1 MTTVNSVREAVSAPK
16 PAYSASS
23 VVIFGASGDL
33 SNRKI
38 LPALGRLSAN
48 RDLRVVGVGRRAM
61 TREQF
66 CDLVARSSGSPVLGA
81 SARWVQLD
89 YAAEDAYRHLSDA
102 TNTEGRPMVFYLA
115 TPPAVFGSILAG
127 LSACGLVRRGDGNR
141 VVVEKP
147 LGHDA
152 GSAAAINQQLA
163 QLFDESQ
170 VYRIDHYLGK
180 DIVQN
185 LLAFRFSNPLFESV
199 WNRNLVDSIQITVAE
214 QIDIVER
221 AGYYDEVGAV
231 RDMVQNH
238 ILQVLSLV
246 TMEAPTSLNPVDT
259 RAAKLALLRAVHP
272 LDPAAAVAGQYDGYR
287 RTEGV
292 PSDSRRETYAA
303 GKVSIEN
310 WRWQGVPI
318 FFRTGKAMARQVAE
332 VVVRLKD
339 TPRLRV
345 SDLIL
350 DSIPAL
356 VVIRIQPDEGIVLRI
371 GAKHPGPQF
380 DLVPAVMRLD
390 YRMVANERLPDA
402 YDNVLG
408 EILAG
413 GQLEFPGPDEIVQAW
428 QIVDPLLSDWESR
441 GQPETYARG
450 SWGPRAADDLIAAG
464 GGGQWLDATDLVE
477 QLAGLATA

>member
-1 MTTVNSVREAVSAPK
+1 MTTVDSVREAASASAPAG
-16 PAYSASS
+16 PARD

-38 LPALGRLSAN
+38 LPALGRLSKN
-48 RDLRVVGVGRRAM
+48 RDLRIVGVGRRAM
-61 TREQF
+61 SPKQF
-66 CDLVARSSGSPVLGA
+66 GDLVATSSGSAALGA

-89 YAAEDAYRHLSDA
+89 YADRDGYRRLLEA
-102 TNTEGRPMVFYLA
+102 TEGDGRTTVFYLA
-115 TPPAVFGSILAG
+115 TPPFVVGSILDG
-127 LSACGLVRRGDGNR
+127 LSASGLVRRGDANR

-152 GSAAAINQQLA
+152 ASAAALNEQLA

-199 WNRNLVDSIQITVAE
+199 WNRSFVDSIQITVAE
-214 QIDIVER
+214 QLDIVER

-238 ILQVLSLV
+238 ILQVLALV
-246 TMEAPTSLNPVDT
+246 AMDAPTSVNPVDI

-272 LDPAAAVAGQYDGYR
+272 LDPAVAVAGQYDGYR
-287 RTEGV
+287 GAAGV
-292 PSDSRRETYAA
+292 PADSRRETYAA
-303 GKVSIEN
+303 ARIAVEN

-345 SDLIL
+345 GDKLL

-371 GAKHPGPQF
+371 GAKHPGPRF
-380 DLVPAVMRLD
+380 ELMPAAMRLD
-390 YRMVANERLPDA
+390 YRMAAKDMPPDA

-413 GQLEFPGPDEIVQAW
+413 GQLEFPGPDEIVRAW
-428 QIVDPLLSDWESR
+428 EIVDPLLGEWESR
-441 GQPETYARG
+441 GQPEIYARG
-450 SWGPRAADDLIAAG
+450 SWGPSAADDLIAAH
-464 GGGQWLDATDLVE
+464 GGGQWLDATDLI
-477 QLAGLATA
+477 QAKARL

>member
-1 MTTVNSVREAVSAPK
+1 MSTVNRVREAT
-16 PAYSASS
+16 SASTS
-23 VVIFGASGDL
+23 AGSARDVVIFGASGDL

-38 LPALGRLSAN
+38 LPVLGRLSTN
-48 RDLRVVGVGRRAM
+48 RDLRIVGVGRRAM
-61 TREQF
+61 SREQF
-66 CDLVARSSGSPVLGA
+66 SDLVAKSSGNPVLGA

-89 YAAEDAYRHLSDA
+89 YAAGDGYRRLSDA
-102 TNTEGRPMVFYLA
+102 TKTDGGSMVFYLA
-115 TPPAVFGSILAG
+115 TPPAVFGSIMAG
-127 LSACGLVRRGDGNR
+127 LSASGLVRRGDANR

-152 GSAAAINQQLA
+152 GSAAALNEQLA

-199 WNRNLVDSIQITVAE
+199 WNRSFVDSIQITVAE

-238 ILQVLSLV
+238 ILQVLALV
-246 TMEAPTSLNPVDT
+246 TMEAPASLNPVDT

-272 LDPAAAVAGQYDGYR
+272 LDPAGAVAGQYDGYR
-287 RTEGV
+287 QTKGV
-292 PSDSRRETYAA
+292 PPDSRRETYAA

-345 SDLIL
+345 GDTVL

-371 GAKHPGPQF
+371 GAKRPGPLF
-380 DLVPAVMRLD
+380 ELMPAVMRLD
-390 YRMVANERLPDA
+390 YSMAAKERLPDA

-413 GQLEFPGPDEIVQAW
+413 GQLEFPGPDEIVRAW
-428 QIVDPLLSDWESR
+428 EIVDPLLGEWESR
-441 GQPETYARG
+441 SQPEIYARG
-450 SWGPRAADDLIAAG
+450 SWGPTAADGLIAAG
-464 GGGQWLDATDLVE
+464 GGGRWLDATDLV
-477 QLAGLATA
+477 QAQARL

>member
-1 MTTVNSVREAVSAPK
+1 VISAMTTVDVRDAI
-16 PAYSASS
+16 SASKAARS
-23 VVIFGASGDL
+23 PRDVVIFGASGDL

-38 LPALGRLSAN
+38 LPALGRLSAD

-61 TREQF
+61 NREQF
-66 CDLVARSSGSPVLGA
+66 CDLVAKSSGSPALGA
-81 SARWVQLD
+81 SARWIQLD
-89 YAAEDAYRHLSDA
+89 YAVGDGYRRLSDA
-102 TNTEGRPMVFYLA
+102 TKTSGRSMVFDLA

-127 LSACGLVRRGDGNR
+127 LSASDLVRRGDANR

-152 GSAAAINQQLA
+152 GTAAALNQQLA

-199 WNRNLVDSIQITVAE
+199 WNRNFVDSIQITAAE

-238 ILQVLSLV
+238 ILQVLALV
-246 TMEAPTSLNPVDT
+246 TMEAPASLNPVDT

-272 LDPAAAVAGQYDGYR
+272 LDPTAAVAGQYDGYR
-287 RTEGV
+287 GVAGV
-292 PSDSRRETYAA
+292 PVESRRETYAA
-303 GKVSIEN
+303 ARIAIEN

-339 TPRLRV
+339 APRLRLGDQV
-345 SDLIL
+345 L

-356 VVIRIQPDEGIVLRI
+356 IAIRIQPDEGIVLRI
-371 GAKHPGPQF
+371 AAKHPGPQF
-380 DLVPAVMRLD
+380 ELMPAVMRLD
-390 YRMVANERLPDA
+390 YRMAVKERLPDA

-413 GQLEFPGPDEIVQAW
+413 GQLEFPGPDEIVRAW
-428 QIVDPLLSDWESR
+428 EIVDPLLVEWQSR

-450 SWGPRAADDLIAAG
+450 SWGPSAADDLIAAG
-464 GGGQWLDATDLVE
+464 GGGQWLDATELVQAE
-477 QLAGLATA
+477 ARL